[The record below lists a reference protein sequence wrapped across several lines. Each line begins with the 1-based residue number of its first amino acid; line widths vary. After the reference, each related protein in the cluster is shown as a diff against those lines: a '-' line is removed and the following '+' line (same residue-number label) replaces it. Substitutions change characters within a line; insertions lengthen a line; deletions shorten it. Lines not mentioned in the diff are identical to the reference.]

1 MTRDEHLAIL
11 AFLDRLLAAAET
23 DPDVEAETIVR
34 AYFKRPPEIA
44 YHLTR
49 FAMGGRFALPPA
61 PHQGWLRGL
70 LARCPFGTRKNT
82 LRL

>member
-11 AFLDRLLAAAET
+11 AFLDRLLAAAEPE
-23 DPDVEAETIVR
+23 PDVEAETIVR
-34 AYFKRPPEIA
+34 AYFKRHPEAA

-61 PHQGWLRGL
+61 PPRGWLGGL
-70 LARCPFGTRKNT
+70 LARCPLSQRKTT
-82 LRL
+82 LPL